1 MNCMK
6 EPMRLRSNLPILLLA
21 GYVLSFTTL
30 AHAQDVTLPGGASS
44 LRESHGDW
52 VVTCAVQAQNGRN
65 VKSCALSQ
73 EQADSNT
80 RQRVVAIE
88 LKPGDNSVQG
98 ILVMPF
104 GLALDK
110 GIAFQID
117 DSAFSPVQK
126 FRTCL
131 PAGCLVP
138 VSFDARTL
146 AALRKGAQLKIK
158 AVADGGKETPFT
170 ISLKGFPGAYDRT
183 VALAK

>member
-1 MNCMK
+1 
-6 EPMRLRSNLPILLLA
+6 MRLRPNFPALLLA
-21 GYVLSFTTL
+21 GYASSFAMP

-44 LRESHGDW
+44 LRENHGDW
-52 VVTCAVQAQNGRN
+52 VVNCSVQALGGRN

-80 RQRVVAIE
+80 RQRVLGIE
-88 LKPGDNSVQG
+88 LRAGDNKAEG

-110 GIAFQID
+110 GIVFQID

-138 VSFDARTL
+138 VSFDGRTL
-146 AALRKGAQLKIK
+146 AALRKGTQLKIK

-183 VALAK
+183 VVLAK